1 MRPVN
6 GQTAGERATR
16 PVIVARAIRAFA
28 DGFASVLLARYLQH
42 LGFSGF
48 QIGAI
53 ITATLLGSAAVTLW
67 AGLKLNGWGA
77 QRVLFASCLLMALT
91 GFGFATVTRFAP
103 LLVVGFLGTLN
114 PSGGDVSLFL
124 PTEQAVLAD
133 LTETSRRPRY
143 FAFYN
148 VAASLAAAAGA
159 LASALPARI
168 ASVQGWDIATVERL
182 SFLIYVVTALGAA
195 LAYRGLRTHAAIAAP
210 RRGLHRSR
218 AIVLR
223 LSILFS
229 IDAAGGGFAV
239 QSLIVLYLDLRFGL
253 SPAVTGAT
261 LAGSGVLTAFSQFLA
276 PRLAGRLGLVRT
288 MVFTHIP
295 ANVFLILAGIVPSA
309 PLAIVFLLLR
319 STLSQID
326 VPARQ
331 ALVMRV
337 VDPDER
343 AAAASITNVPR
354 SLASAATP
362 ALAGL
367 LLDHTSFGWPLVLG
381 GSLKILYDLLL
392 LAAPLDR
399 D

>member
-1 MRPVN
+1 MTA
-6 GQTAGERATR
+6 QTTGESATR
-16 PVIVARAIRAFA
+16 PLIVARAIRAFA

-53 ITATLLGSAAVTLW
+53 ITATLLGSAALTLW
-67 AGLKLNGWGA
+67 AGLRLNRWGA
-77 QRVLFASCLLMALT
+77 QRVLFASCALMALT
-91 GFGFATVTRFAP
+91 GTGFATITRFAP
-103 LLVVGFLGTLN
+103 LLVVGFIGTLN

-168 ASVQGWDIATVERL
+168 ASAYDWDIATVERL
-182 SFLIYVVTALGAA
+182 SFLVYVVTAVAA
-195 LAYRGLRTHAAIAAP
+195 GLAYRGLRGHAAVAAP

-218 AIVLR
+218 AIVMR
-223 LSILFS
+223 LSVLFALDS
-229 IDAAGGGFAV
+229 AGGGFAV
-239 QSLIVLYLDLRFGL
+239 QSLLVLYLDLRFGL
-253 SPAVTGAT
+253 SPAATGAT
-261 LAGSGVLTAFSQFLA
+261 LAASGVLTAFSQLFA
-276 PRLAGRLGLVRT
+276 ARLAVRWGLVRT
-288 MVFTHIP
+288 MVFTHLP
-295 ANVFLILAGIVPSA
+295 ANMFLILAGIVPSA
-309 PLAIVFLLLR
+309 PLAVTFLLMRAL
-319 STLSQID
+319 LSQLD

-331 ALVMRV
+331 ALVMRL

-343 AAAASITNVPR
+343 AAAASVTNVPR

-362 ALAGL
+362 AIAGL
-367 LLDHTSFGWPLVLG
+367 LLDRTSFGWPLVIG
-381 GSLKILYDLLL
+381 GSLKIIYDLLL